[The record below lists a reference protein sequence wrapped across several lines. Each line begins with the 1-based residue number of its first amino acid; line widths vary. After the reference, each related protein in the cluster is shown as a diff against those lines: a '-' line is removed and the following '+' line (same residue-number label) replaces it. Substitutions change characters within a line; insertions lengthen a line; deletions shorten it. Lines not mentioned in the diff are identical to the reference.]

1 MTVVRLSGWYCT
13 MTGFTAM
20 PRQDGQRNGWI
31 KDYALYLSA
40 DGHNWGEPVAKGT
53 FARSADLKSVK
64 LAQPATAKF
73 IKLVAL
79 SGHANNP
86 YASLAELAVIE

>member
-1 MTVVRLSGWYCT
+1 VVEFDAPKTL
-13 MTGFTAM
+13 TGFTAL

-31 KDYALYLSA
+31 KDYAFYVSA
-40 DGHNWGEPVAKGT
+40 DGQNWGEPVAKGT
-53 FARSADLKSVK
+53 FARSANLKTVM
-64 LAQPATAKF
+64 LAHPSTAKF